1 MIRFA
6 LFALLALGLYSPASV
21 QAQSLT
27 EVRTQLQATLQR
39 NLSRSMIEGALPH
52 FDLTTGELTRF
63 YPTENHEI
71 ILRIADV
78 YVMCATLVSADGRE
92 ATVDYYMT
100 QSGGSYSLI
109 RTEINNRAPLL
120 ALMKTGK
127 AIRLE

>member
-1 MIRFA
+1 MIRIA
-6 LFALLALGLYSPASV
+6 LFALLALGLFPPASV

-27 EVRTQLQATLQR
+27 EIRTQLQATLQR
-39 NLSRSMIEGALPH
+39 SLSRSMMEGALPH
-52 FDLTTGELTRF
+52 LDLMTGKLTRF

-78 YVMCATLVSADGRE
+78 YVMCATLVDDDGTE

-100 QSGGSYSLI
+100 HNGSGYSLI

-120 ALMKTGK
+120 ALMKSGK

>member
-6 LFALLALGLYSPASV
+6 LFALLALGLFQPASV

-27 EVRTQLQATLQR
+27 EIRVQLQATLQR
-39 NLSRSMIEGALPH
+39 SLSRSMLEGALPH
-52 FDLTTGELTRF
+52 LDLTTGELTRF
-63 YPTENHEI
+63 YPAENHEI

-78 YVMCATLVSADGRE
+78 YVMCATLVDADGTE

-100 QSGGSYSLI
+100 RSGGGYSLI

-120 ALMKTGK
+120 ALMESGK